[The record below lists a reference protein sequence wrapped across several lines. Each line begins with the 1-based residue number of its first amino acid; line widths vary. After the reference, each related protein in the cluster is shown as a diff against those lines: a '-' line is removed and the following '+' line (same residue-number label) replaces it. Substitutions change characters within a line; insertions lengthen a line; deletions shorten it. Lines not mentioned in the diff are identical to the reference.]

1 MSKAEEREKLRK
13 KILDK
18 EMKSESFPAT

>member
-1 MSKAEEREKLRK
+1 MSKEEEREKIRK

-18 EMKSESFPAT
+18 EAKSESFPAT

>member
-1 MSKAEEREKLRK
+1 MSKEVEREKIRK